1 MNGPGG
7 TSAAEHVTGTGGG
20 IPVDTSRVPA
30 REAAQDELSDPMY
43 HEHDPNLL
51 ERGINRFWDWI
62 SGLLDGAAGAAP
74 GGPAGLVVIALAVV
88 ALGAALWWRLGTP
101 QGAARTPDALF
112 DGTVRSA
119 AGHRSAA
126 AAHADAERWTE
137 AVQERMRALVRALE
151 DRAVLDT
158 RPGRTADEAAV
169 DAGGLLPAYAVPLRD
184 AARVF
189 DDITYG
195 GRTADE
201 AAYLSLCTLDRD
213 IGTAK
218 PLPMATTAG
227 GSAL

>member
-1 MNGPGG
+1 MNAPGG
-7 TSAAEHVTGTGGG
+7 TIAAGHFTGTGGG

-30 REAAQDELSDPMY
+30 REAARDELSDPMY
-43 HEHDPNLL
+43 HEHDPNFL
-51 ERGINRFWDWI
+51 ERGIDHFWDWI
-62 SGLLDGAAGAAP
+62 SGLFDGAAGAAP
-74 GGPAGLVVIALAVV
+74 GGPAGLVVIVLVVV

-101 QGAARTPDALF
+101 QRTVRTADALF
-112 DGTVRSA
+112 DDTTRTA
-119 AGHRSAA
+119 AAHRAAA

-137 AVQERMRALVRALE
+137 AVQERMRAVVRSLE

-169 DAGGLLPAYAVPLRD
+169 DAGRLLPAYAARLRT

-189 DDITYG
+189 DDVTYG

-213 IGTAK
+213 IETAK
-218 PLPMATTAG
+218 PLLTALTAG